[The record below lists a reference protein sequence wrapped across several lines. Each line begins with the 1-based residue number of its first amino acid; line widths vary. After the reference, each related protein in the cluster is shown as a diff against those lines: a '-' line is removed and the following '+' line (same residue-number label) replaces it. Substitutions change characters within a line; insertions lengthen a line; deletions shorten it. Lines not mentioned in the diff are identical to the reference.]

1 MRGVVVIALFLPAI
15 VIIVL
20 GVSAVHG
27 AHKDLAQDAAEVLG
41 PAWQQSSGEPGS
53 FVPGELVSVHRSVR
67 GMLFVCCCG
76 MFQDVA

>member
-1 MRGVVVIALFLPAI
+1 MRGVGVIAPFLPAI

-53 FVPGELVSVHRSVR
+53 FVPGELVSAHR
-67 GMLFVCCCG
+67 
-76 MFQDVA
+76 